1 MVSRS
6 AISTTAGVVTVA
18 LLLIQPAAAQWR
30 VGQETPVGGTKRID
44 VAVVENDSGHRL
56 RIFSDDDRNVHGIFE
71 IGEGFDTIDPG
82 VCPTYRVDKREPR
95 RVSVGEGRCQILPK
109 QAAFTLGRTYEGR
122 NERLRR
128 IMNGS
133 NIVFRYRLGGGNY
146 RETSFTLRG
155 SMYALTTAVED
166 LEVGAD
172 E

>member
-1 MVSRS
+1 MVNG
-6 AISTTAGVVTVA
+6 STTPAAAGILIAAV
-18 LLLIQPAAAQWR
+18 LLFQTAAAQWR
-30 VGQETPVGGTKRID
+30 VGQESPTGSTKRID

-56 RIFSDDDRNVHGIFE
+56 RIFSDDARNVHGIFE
-71 IGEGFDTIDPG
+71 IGGGFDTIDPG
-82 VCPTYRVDKREPR
+82 VCPTYRVDKREPQ
-95 RVSVGEGRCQILPK
+95 RVAFGEGRCQILPK
-109 QAAFTLGRTYEGR
+109 QAEFTLGRTYEGR

-166 LEVGAD
+166 LEVGV
-172 E
+172 EE

>member
-1 MVSRS
+1 MVNG
-6 AISTTAGVVTVA
+6 STIPAAAGILIAAV
-18 LLLIQPAAAQWR
+18 LLFQSAAAQWH
-30 VGQETPVGGTKRID
+30 VGQETPVGGTQRID
-44 VAVVENDSGHRL
+44 VAVVENESGHRL
-56 RIFSDDDRNVHGIFE
+56 RIFSVDARNVHGIFE
-71 IGEGFDTIDPG
+71 IGDGFDTIDPG
-82 VCPTYRVDKREPR
+82 VCPTYRVDKREPQ
-95 RVSVGEGRCQILPK
+95 RVTYGEGRCQILPK
-109 QAAFTLGRTYEGR
+109 QAEFTLGRIYEGR
-122 NERLRR
+122 NVRLRR